1 MVLHRKRLI
10 EIGKITM
17 ENLCGTHTIL
27 ITV

>member
-10 EIGKITM
+10 EIGKTIM